1 MPIIFF
7 GSGSPP
13 EYHTASDEIDVV
25 SIEKPAQITRH
36 VELADPASIGF
47 DDPIAISLLTGWVR
61 RLDAYVA
68 NPPTTDEEWA
78 AYEEFVKSIITTVYQ
93 FIGGEAHS

>member
-1 MPIIFF
+1 M
-7 GSGSPP
+7 
-13 EYHTASDEIDVV
+13 TADVANDDARPGFVADPVPQLDDARALLAMGDVV
-25 SIEKPAQITRH
+25 
-36 VELADPASIGF
+36 LADPAAIGF
-47 DDPIAISLLTGWVR
+47 DDPIAVSLLTGWVR
-61 RLDAYVA
+61 RLNAYVA